1 METLHIIGSLVA
13 VIFFAL
19 IFFFGPKLR
28 LHGPGQLYHRR
39 FLSFAAGVSV
49 AYVFLLSG
57 SYGSLVTSEKDK

>member
-1 METLHIIGSLVA
+1 METSHIIGSLVA
-13 VIFFAL
+13 VISFAL

-49 AYVFLLSG
+49 AYVFLRSG
-57 SYGSLVTSEKDK
+57 AYGSLVTSEKDK